1 MGLPCLSRDLVFEL
15 LAKDGAARR
24 GELTLPHGKVQTPVF
39 QAVGTYGTV
48 KAMTP
53 RDLRDCGTQ
62 MLLGN
67 TFHLMLRPG
76 DERIRDLGGLHKFM
90 QWDGPILT
98 DSGGFQEFSL
108 GDLRKMTE
116 HSVVFRSPV
125 NGDKVELTPESS
137 IQVQGNLG
145 SDVVMVLD
153 ECTAHPAT
161 YEQANA
167 SMELSMRWA
176 ARCKTTF
183 ENTQAGSMN
192 PGSKLFGIVQ
202 GGMFED
208 LRSESLQSLKSIEFD
223 GYALGGLSVGESK
236 EDMIRVLNHITPEMP
251 EHKPRY
257 LMGVGTPEDLVR
269 AVGRGVDM
277 FDCVMPT
284 RNGRNGYLFTST
296 GVVKIRN
303 AQHKNAD
310 IALDENC
317 NCYTCS
323 HFSRAYLHHLDRCG
337 EMLGAMLMTQHY
349 LHYYHQ
355 LMALLR
361 GSIETGTFLKLA
373 ISLQNQWNC
382 DHELV

>member
-1 MGLPCLSRDLVFEL
+1 MFEVL
-15 LAKDGAARR
+15 TQDGAARR

-53 RDLRDCGTQ
+53 RDLRDVGTQ

-76 DERIRDLGGLHKFM
+76 DQRIRDLGGLHEFM
-90 QWDGPILT
+90 HWDGPILT
-98 DSGGFQEFSL
+98 DSGGFQVFSL

-125 NGDKVELTPESS
+125 NGDRVELTPESS

-161 YEQANA
+161 HAEAKS

-183 ENTQAGSMN
+183 EKEREGSMN
-192 PGSKLFGIVQ
+192 PGSRLFGIVQ

-208 LRSESLQSLKSIEFD
+208 LRSDSLRGLQDIEFD
-223 GYALGGLSVGESK
+223 GYAIGGLSVGESK
-236 EDMIRVLNHITPEMP
+236 EDMKRVLTHITPEMP
-251 EHKPRY
+251 ENKPRY
-257 LMGVGTPEDLVR
+257 LMGVGTPEDLVM
-269 AVGRGVDM
+269 AVSRGVDM

-284 RNGRNGYLFTST
+284 RNGRNGYLFTSE
-296 GVVKIRN
+296 GVIKIRN
-303 AQHKNAD
+303 AKHKNSD
-310 IALDENC
+310 IALDEHC
-317 NCYTCS
+317 GCYTCEN
-323 HFSRAYLHHLDRCG
+323 FSGLTYITWTVAVRCSG
-337 EMLGAMLMTQHY
+337 
-349 LHYYHQ
+349 
-355 LMALLR
+355 R
-361 GSIETGTFLKLA
+361 
-373 ISLQNQWNC
+373 C
-382 DHELV
+382 

>member
-1 MGLPCLSRDLVFEL
+1 MGMPCLSRDLVFEL

-98 DSGGFQEFSL
+98 DSGGFQVFSL

-167 SMELSMRWA
+167 SMGLSMRWA

-208 LRSESLQSLKSIEFD
+208 LRSESLQNLQQIEFD
-223 GYALGGLSVGESK
+223 GYAIGGLSVGESK
-236 EDMIRVLNHITPEMP
+236 EDMIRVLDHITPEMP

-257 LMGVGTPEDLVR
+257 LMGVGTPKDLVR

-284 RNGRNGYLFTST
+284 RNGRNGYLFTSA

-303 AQHKNAD
+303 AQHRNAD

-337 EMLGAMLMTQHY
+337 EMLGAMLMTQHN

-355 LMALLR
+355 LMAQLR
-361 GSIETGTFLKLA
+361 GSIETGTFRNLA
-373 ISLQNQWNC
+373 TSLQNQWNC

>member
-1 MGLPCLSRDLVFEL
+1 MFEL

-24 GELTLPHGKVQTPVF
+24 GELTLSHGKVQTPVF

-53 RDLRDCGTQ
+53 EDLRGTGTQ

-76 DERIRDLGGLHKFM
+76 DERIRDLGGLHEFM
-90 QWDGPILT
+90 QWNGPILT
-98 DSGGFQEFSL
+98 DSGGFQVFSL
-108 GDLRKMTE
+108 GDLRKTTE

-137 IQVQGNLG
+137 IRVQGNLG

-161 YEQANA
+161 HAQAKA

-176 ARCKTTF
+176 ARCKATF
-183 ENTQAGSMN
+183 EQEQASSMN

-208 LRSESLQSLKSIEFD
+208 LRSESLHNLQQIEFD
-223 GYALGGLSVGESK
+223 GYAIGGLSVGESK
-236 EDMIRVLNHITPEMP
+236 KDMNRVLGHIAPEMP

-303 AQHKNAD
+303 AKHKNAD

-317 NCYTCS
+317 DCYTCS

-337 EMLGAMLMTQHY
+337 EMLGAMLMTRHN
-349 LHYYHQ
+349 LHFYHH
-355 LMALLR
+355 LMAQLR
-361 GSIETGTFLKLA
+361 GSIETGTFRSLA
-373 ISLQNQWNC
+373 TSLQNQWNC
-382 DHELV
+382 DNELV

>member
-1 MGLPCLSRDLVFEL
+1 MFEL

-24 GELTLPHGKVQTPVF
+24 GELTLPHGKIQTPVF

-98 DSGGFQEFSL
+98 DSGGFQVFSL

-161 YEQANA
+161 QEQAKA

-208 LRSESLQSLKSIEFD
+208 LRSESLRNLQQIEFD
-223 GYALGGLSVGESK
+223 GYAIGGLSVGESK
-236 EDMIRVLNHITPEMP
+236 KDMIRVLNHITPEMP
-251 EHKPRY
+251 EQKPRY

-310 IALDENC
+310 VALDENC
-317 NCYTCS
+317 DCYTCS

-337 EMLGAMLMTQHY
+337 EMLGAMLMTQHN
-349 LHYYHQ
+349 LHYYHH
-355 LMALLR
+355 LMAQLR
-361 GSIETGTFLKLA
+361 GSIENGTFRNLVTSLKT
-373 ISLQNQWNC
+373 QWNC

>member
-1 MGLPCLSRDLVFEL
+1 MFEL

-53 RDLRDCGTQ
+53 QDLRDTGTQ

-76 DERIRDLGGLHKFM
+76 DERIRDLGGLHEFM
-90 QWDGPILT
+90 QWHGPILT
-98 DSGGFQEFSL
+98 DSGGFQVFSL

-137 IQVQGNLG
+137 IRVQGNLG
-145 SDVVMVLD
+145 AAVVRVLGGGA
-153 ECTAHPAT
+153 AHPAT
-161 YEQANA
+161 RAQAKA

-183 ENTQAGSMN
+183 EQEQANSMN

-208 LRSESLQSLKSIEFD
+208 LRSESLQNLQQIEFD
-223 GYALGGLSVGESK
+223 GYAIGGLSVGESK
-236 EDMIRVLNHITPEMP
+236 EDMNRVLGHISPEMP

-269 AVGRGVDM
+269 AVARGVDM

-303 AQHKNAD
+303 AKHKNAD
-310 IALDENC
+310 IALDEKC
-317 NCYTCS
+317 GCYTCKN
-323 HFSRAYLHHLDRCG
+323 FSRAYLHHLDRCG
-337 EMLGAMLMTQHY
+337 EMLGAMLMTRHN
-349 LHYYHQ
+349 LHFYHD
-355 LMALLR
+355 LMAQLR
-361 GSIETGTFLKLA
+361 GSIETGTFRNLA
-373 ISLQNQWNC
+373 TSLQNQWNC

>member
-1 MGLPCLSRDLVFEL
+1 MGMPCLSRDLVFEL

-98 DSGGFQEFSL
+98 DSGGFQVFSL

-208 LRSESLQSLKSIEFD
+208 LRSESLQNLQQIEFD
-223 GYALGGLSVGESK
+223 GYAIGGLSVGESK

-284 RNGRNGYLFTST
+284 RNGRNGYLFTSA

-303 AQHKNAD
+303 AQHRNAD

-337 EMLGAMLMTQHY
+337 EMLGAMLMTQHN

-355 LMALLR
+355 LMAKLR
-361 GSIETGTFLKLA
+361 GSIETGTFRNLA
-373 ISLQNQWNC
+373 TSLQNQWNC

>member
-1 MGLPCLSRDLVFEL
+1 MFEL

-76 DERIRDLGGLHKFM
+76 DKRIRDLGGLHKFM

-98 DSGGFQEFSL
+98 DSGGFQVFSL

-208 LRSESLQSLKSIEFD
+208 LRSESLQNLQQIEFD
-223 GYALGGLSVGESK
+223 GYAIGGLSVGESK

-284 RNGRNGYLFTST
+284 RNGRNGYLFTSA

-303 AQHKNAD
+303 AQHRNAD
-310 IALDENC
+310 VALDENC

-337 EMLGAMLMTQHY
+337 EMLGAMLMTQHN

-355 LMALLR
+355 LMAQLR
-361 GSIETGTFLKLA
+361 ASIETGTFRNLA
-373 ISLQNQWNC
+373 TSLQNQWNC

>member
-1 MGLPCLSRDLVFEL
+1 MGMPCLSRDLVFEL

-48 KAMTP
+48 KAMAP

-98 DSGGFQEFSL
+98 DSGGFQVFSL

-208 LRSESLQSLKSIEFD
+208 LRSESLQKLQQIEFD
-223 GYALGGLSVGESK
+223 GYAIGGLSVGESK

-251 EHKPRY
+251 ERKPRY

-284 RNGRNGYLFTST
+284 RNGRNGYLFTSA

-303 AQHKNAD
+303 AQHRNAD
-310 IALDENC
+310 VALDENC

-337 EMLGAMLMTQHY
+337 EMLGAMLMTQHN

-355 LMALLR
+355 LMAQLR
-361 GSIETGTFLKLA
+361 GSIETGTFRNLA
-373 ISLQNQWNC
+373 TSLQNQWNC